1 MQETPER
8 NVLRAAEYDK
18 WRAAQSSPRHAA
30 AEKSWDLE
38 IVNCARIATCLVV
51 LANHGIQ
58 LARREHR
65 KKKSNARREFYAIEI
80 GSQ

>member
-1 MQETPER
+1 MINGAR
-8 NVLRAAEYDK
+8 HNRLRGT
-18 WRAAQSSPRHAA
+18 QPR
-30 AEKSWDLE
+30 KKLDLE
-38 IVNCARIATCLVV
+38 IVNCAQSATCLVV

-65 KKKSNARREFYAIEI
+65 KKKRNARREFYAIEI

>member
-1 MQETPER
+1 
-8 NVLRAAEYDK
+8 
-18 WRAAQSSPRHAA
+18 
-30 AEKSWDLE
+30 
-38 IVNCARIATCLVV
+38 VNCAQSATCLVV

-65 KKKSNARREFYAIEI
+65 KKKRNARREFYAIEI

>member
-1 MQETPER
+1 MARGTIVSEAR
-8 NVLRAAEYDK
+8 SRGKKL
-18 WRAAQSSPRHAA
+18 
-30 AEKSWDLE
+30 DLE
-38 IVNCARIATCLVV
+38 IVNCAQSATCLVV

-65 KKKSNARREFYAIEI
+65 KKKRNARREFYAIEI